1 MVKTPAAL
9 YLHAQFPII
18 TKIKKMSIRNFLFC
32 IVLLLI
38 AASVQAQFN
47 AGLVVGADLYQ
58 QYTNPVH
65 GTSTSGRS
73 SGSVGS
79 LILGAEVM
87 AGARNFSFGVQ
98 ASANLAPLALDINE
112 YKGLGAV
119 SFPVMAKLNF
129 GALSGFSSKFTGS
142 YLGGGLQW
150 SRTELFGLNTKHRDV
165 ERDLYRSPFGELG
178 LGGGFGGL
186 TGVFYVRVG
195 FGPDKRRVLNI
206 GITTRMDFK
215 KNKQLFSPIKNPLK
229 S

>member
-1 MVKTPAAL
+1 
-9 YLHAQFPII
+9 
-18 TKIKKMSIRNFLFC
+18 MSIRNTLYTSF
-32 IVLLLI
+32 LLLI
-38 AASVQAQFN
+38 ATCVNAQLN
-47 AGLVVGADLYQ
+47 AGLVFGADLYQ
-58 QYTNPVH
+58 QYTNPVS
-65 GTSTSGRS
+65 GTLTNGRS

-87 AGARNFSFGVQ
+87 AGARNFSIGVQ

-119 SFPVMAKLNF
+119 AFPVMAKLNF
-129 GALSGFSSKFTGS
+129 GALSGFSSKFTGA

-150 SRTELFGLNTKHRDV
+150 SRTELFGLNSKHKNV
-165 ERDLYRSPFGELG
+165 GRDLYSCPFGELG

-186 TGVFYVRVG
+186 TGVFYVRLG

-206 GITTRMDFK
+206 GITTRIDFK
-215 KNKQLFSPIKNPLK
+215 KNKQLFSPAKNPLK